1 MCFGV
6 GESAPEGSP
15 VASIKDRI
23 LAGALDLFNEEGAAS
38 ASAVDIASALGISP
52 GHLYYHF
59 RGKAE
64 IVAALFDMYESE
76 LALVLEAA
84 CGEMESAD
92 AGVETMAVHVHILME
107 EGHDVRFLFREAG
120 ALAALFPGLADRY
133 ARVFAAFDAGAT
145 HMLAC
150 LASRGV
156 LPADPSVLDGLARTV
171 TLGLGFKLT
180 QLDLEGGNEPAKA
193 RIARAA
199 AEVMAPVTALSLA

>member
-1 MCFGV
+1 MRFGPS
-6 GESAPEGSP
+6 ESAPEGSP

-59 RGKAE
+59 KGKAE
-64 IVAALFDMYESE
+64 IVAALFDVYESE

-84 CGEMESAD
+84 CGEMESAN

-107 EGHDVRFLFREAG
+107 EAHDVRFLFREAG
-120 ALAALFPGLADRY
+120 ALTALFPGLADRY
-133 ARVFAAFDAGAT
+133 ARVFAAFEAGAA

-150 LASRGV
+150 LAANGV
-156 LPADPSVLDGLARTV
+156 IDANMIDGLSRTIA
-171 TLGLGFKLT
+171 LGLGFKLT
-180 QLDLEGGNEPAKA
+180 QLDLEGADEPAKA

-199 AEVMAPVTALSLA
+199 AEVMAPVAALARA

>member
-1 MCFGV
+1 MRFGPS
-6 GESAPEGSP
+6 ESAPEGSP

-59 RGKAE
+59 KGKAE
-64 IVAALFDMYESE
+64 IVAALFDVYESE
-76 LALVLEAA
+76 LSLVLEAA
-84 CGEMESAD
+84 CGEMESDGASI
-92 AGVETMAVHVHILME
+92 ETMAVHVHILME

-120 ALAALFPGLADRY
+120 ALAQLFPGLSDRY
-133 ARVFAAFDAGAT
+133 ARVFAAFDAGAA

-150 LASRGV
+150 LAARGV
-156 LPADPSVLDGLARTV
+156 LPTDPAVLDGLARAV

-180 QLDLEGGNEPAKA
+180 QLDLEGDDAPAKA

-199 AEVMAPVTALSLA
+199 AEVMAPVAALARA

>member
-1 MCFGV
+1 
-6 GESAPEGSP
+6 

-59 RGKAE
+59 KGKAE
-64 IVAALFDMYESE
+64 IVAALFDVYESE
-76 LALVLEAA
+76 LALVLEAT
-84 CGEMESAD
+84 CGEMESAG
-92 AGVETMAVHVHILME
+92 ASVETMAVHIHILME
-107 EGHDVRFLFREAG
+107 EAHDVRFLFREAG

-133 ARVFAAFDAGAT
+133 AHVFAAFHASAA

-150 LASRGV
+150 LMANGA
-156 LPADPSVLDGLARTV
+156 LALDADSADGLARTIA
-171 TLGLGFKLT
+171 LGLGFKLT
-180 QLDLEGGNEPAKA
+180 QLDLEGDDAPAKT

-199 AEVMAPVTALSLA
+199 AEVMAPVAALARA